1 MASVPPRMPERRR
14 GNVRAL
20 VSSMVADYVA
30 PPRRVAYRDPSGSGA
45 WVTQCGGV
53 SVFANMYQAAAAPG
67 VVVTGVIECG
77 QVYASLAAHLPIGHR
92 AATVIVNL
100 RKR

>member
-14 GNVRAL
+14 GGGNVRAL
-20 VSSMVADYVA
+20 VSSMIADYVA
-30 PPRRVAYRDPSGSGA
+30 PPRRVAYRDASGA
-45 WVTQCGGV
+45 WVTQCGGL
-53 SVFANMYQAAAAPG
+53 SVYETIYQAAAAPG
-67 VVVTGVIECG
+67 VVVSGEIVCG
-77 QVYASLAAHLPIGHR
+77 QVYASLAAYLPIGAQ